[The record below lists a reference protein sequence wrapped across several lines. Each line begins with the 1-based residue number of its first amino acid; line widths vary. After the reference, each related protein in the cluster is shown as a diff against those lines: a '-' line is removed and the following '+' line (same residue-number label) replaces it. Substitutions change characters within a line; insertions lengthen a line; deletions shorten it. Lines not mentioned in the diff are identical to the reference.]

1 MSNGLVDLMQ
11 LYAEQNAKND
21 NSIKCVAGKIVA
33 VTDDMF
39 RADIELGQ
47 GQVVKDMMNKS
58 GEKLK
63 VGDTVWIEYFTYPSS
78 GWIARRN
85 GEPDPMGGGGAS
97 TTVENATV
105 LVPTNFHDFV
115 IEEELILDI
124 QPPNMLY
131 YGRDTALVCIQ
142 GHYMLQIFNDS
153 SSISQDE
160 NGEWLIDGSKEICD
174 TLIDNLD
181 KFGSQIGT
189 EDVGGFLLSNIG
201 SSGTSS
207 TVYPPIYGWFNVR
220 LVSVTSATQ
229 SGVKY
234 LRYTVAIDQHKSNT
248 NAPTG
253 DWWDETMTW
262 GATSLTSTNLTLRGP
277 GGLGTANTNFYSDS
291 ILKGLYFIPTVLPY
305 NTNEKYARKLDTPYG
320 YASMR
325 YPIIVAVLQRRTTG
339 EEYFTLTNIDMA
351 GSNRYGLP
359 LISDAEKCFA
369 LGLTKRTEPVPVNG
383 GGT

>member
-39 RADIELGQ
+39 RANIELGQ

-58 GEKLK
+58 GERLK

-85 GEPDPMGGGGAS
+85 GEPKPMGGGGGGTS
-97 TTVENATV
+97 VENATV

-131 YGRDTALVCIQ
+131 YGRDTAIICVQ
-142 GHYMLQIFNDS
+142 GHYMLQVSSDNYGAASYDS
-153 SSISQDE
+153 TVGWVI
-160 NGEWLIDGSKEICD
+160 NGSKD
-174 TLIDNLD
+174 TYDAVIANLD
-181 KFGSQIGT
+181 KFGSQLGT
-189 EDVGGFLLSNIG
+189 ETEGGFLITRRTASAT
-201 SSGTSS
+201 SGPT
-207 TVYPPIYGWFNVR
+207 YPEEYAYLNARIVSISGYNR
-220 LVSVTSATQ
+220 TNNRYSVSVDE
-229 SGVKY
+229 
-234 LRYTVAIDQHKSNT
+234 LRAST

-253 DWWDETMTW
+253 NWWEETMSW
-262 GATSLTSTNLTLRGP
+262 GSTTLYTHQVTLKAPDNNNTSAVPNTLQ
-277 GGLGTANTNFYSDS
+277 LQA
-291 ILKGLYFIPTVLPY
+291 LYLVPVTLPY
-305 NTNEKYARKLDTPYG
+305 QTAETYAATIPLQTPYG
-320 YASMR
+320 YTNMQW
-325 YPIIVAVLQRRTTG
+325 PIIVAAFRHKSTG
-339 EEYFTLTNIDMA
+339 DLSYSLTNVDLT
-351 GSNRYGLP
+351 GTTNRYRMP
-359 LISDAEKCFA
+359 LISNAEKCFA
-369 LGLTKRTEPVPVNG
+369 LGLTKRTEPVVPNG